1 MKISTKQLLNEFK
14 QYDSNKLTVICAEA
28 EKTAKE
34 LVEQVK
40 QLKKI
45 TVEEVLAPVVKT
57 IQFAEVDCLIDD
69 RFVMHVSND
78 KFRRVEIMFGN
89 NEKTGKFDVMIGS
102 IASCGDVSLSDK
114 NDPVFKYYMIISQ
127 LFNGKVSEFITPLKN
142 FFDKYTQLKSEY
154 YYAIERKTI
163 AKEVIEYKAKVK
175 TDDEI
180 WHSITSIN
188 KYVVVEPTINSFLTY
203 NGRPV
208 HFVTSPDLKKNLK
221 IEKYTAQKIVKIAE
235 LGMAIH

>member
-1 MKISTKQLLNEFK
+1 M
-14 QYDSNKLTVICAEA
+14 
-28 EKTAKE
+28 
-34 LVEQVK
+34 
-40 QLKKI
+40 
-45 TVEEVLAPVVKT
+45 
-57 IQFAEVDCLIDD
+57 
-69 RFVMHVSND
+69 
-78 KFRRVEIMFGN
+78 
-89 NEKTGKFDVMIGS
+89 
-102 IASCGDVSLSDK
+102 
-114 NDPVFKYYMIISQ
+114 
-127 LFNGKVSEFITPLKN
+127 
-142 FFDKYTQLKSEY
+142 
-154 YYAIERKTI
+154 
-163 AKEVIEYKAKVK
+163 IEYKAKVK